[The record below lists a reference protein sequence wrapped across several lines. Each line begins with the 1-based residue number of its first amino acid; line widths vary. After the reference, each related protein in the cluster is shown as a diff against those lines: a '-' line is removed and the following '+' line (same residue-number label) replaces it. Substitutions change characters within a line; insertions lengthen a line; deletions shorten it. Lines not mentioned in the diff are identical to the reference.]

1 MKKFLAV
8 VACLFVAAGAF
19 SQAVADATSEFE
31 KAQKIEEQSTMIQ
44 TIRVPEGFVGMT
56 TKQYMI
62 DEVLK
67 TGGEITIEYS
77 PLYDEVRI
85 YYTCL
90 LTAYERGEAMNT
102 VLAVLQDFESLTKY
116 INVDGKEMTKDR
128 YYKYSYLVP
137 DKEKYFRDDR
147 LKKAQYISYVKF
159 SK

>member
-1 MKKFLAV
+1 MKKFLVIA
-8 VACLFVAAGAF
+8 ACMFVAAGAF
-19 SQAVADATSEFE
+19 AQAYSDAMTEFE
-31 KAQKIEEQSTMIQ
+31 RAQKVEDQLTMVQ
-44 TIRVPEGFVGMT
+44 TIKVPDGFVGME
-56 TKQYMI
+56 TKQYMV
-62 DEVLK
+62 DDVQK
-67 TGGEITIEYS
+67 TGGEIRIEYE

-102 VLAVLQDFESLTKY
+102 VLAVLQDFTSLTKY
-116 INVDGKEMTKDR
+116 TNVDGKEMTKER

-137 DKEKYFRDDR
+137 DKEKYFRDER